1 MQAWHFS
8 ENAYHLLP
16 DAKDYS
22 SIRVTLP
29 NRYYDPELGADL
41 YHRFIDE
48 WVIADELGLEVMVN
62 EHHQTATN
70 LNPAAPIIMGI
81 LARET
86 KRRPAADPGQPD
98 CQPA

>member
-1 MQAWHFS
+1 MRAWHFS

-16 DAKDYS
+16 DAKEYD

-29 NRYYDPELGADL
+29 NRYYDPKIGADL

-48 WVIADELGLEVMVN
+48 WLTAEDLGLDIMVN

-70 LNPAAPIIMGI
+70 STPHIAIASR
-81 LARET
+81 LASLLGCFFV
-86 KRRPAADPGQPD
+86 RPLTR
-98 CQPA
+98 